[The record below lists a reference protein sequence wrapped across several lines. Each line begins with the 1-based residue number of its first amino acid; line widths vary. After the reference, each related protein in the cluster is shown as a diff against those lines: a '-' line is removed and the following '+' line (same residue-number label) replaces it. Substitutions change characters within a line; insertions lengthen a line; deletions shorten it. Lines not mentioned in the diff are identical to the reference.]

1 MKKNPAVLFGT
12 VIAFLA
18 SIGTLVASDP
28 QLPGSQVESRMI
40 TMQEAVR
47 MALSRA
53 PDVLLAEAQAIRAR
67 EAVRETRSLNR
78 PQVNTGTGLAY
89 NNGFPLSMEGA
100 APSIVQFSASQS
112 IFSKKNSNLIHE
124 AEESGKATQLGAE
137 SARNELASRTALV
150 YHQLHQSRK
159 VAAIAAVKRELAII
173 NQEKVETLF
182 ASGRVR
188 PVEVT
193 IARTAAQSASQ
204 QLLIAGE
211 QVKLAES
218 ELREL
223 TGLSDT
229 VFIKTAEPTLENP
242 AFSLPGET
250 LYQQALQSTPEIL
263 QSEASVKAKE
273 FHVKAEKG
281 ESLPKAEIIGQ
292 YALFSRT
299 NNYQDYF
306 NVFTRNNFL
315 VGLSL
320 QVPLFTGSRTSARVA
335 QSKQEVSEARYRL
348 ESLKSGLK
356 LTIERSLSA
365 LKIARGAFDFA
376 NSDAEAAREIVQV
389 NEALLEG
396 GRISP
401 QEMEEARS
409 MLQQKELALLEA
421 DQGFFQRKLELLR
434 ALGTISSALQ

>member
-1 MKKNPAVLFGT
+1 MKKNPVVLFGT
-12 VIAFLA
+12 IIAFLA
-18 SIGTLVASDP
+18 SIGTLAASDP
-28 QLPGSQVESRMI
+28 RLNGPQAESR
-40 TMQEAVR
+40 TLTLQEAVR
-47 MALSRA
+47 MALSRS
-53 PDVLLAEAQAIRAR
+53 PDILFAEAQAIRAR
-67 EAVRETRSLNR
+67 EAVRETKSLNR
-78 PQVNTGTGLAY
+78 PQVYTGTGLAY
-89 NNGFPLSMEGA
+89 NNGYPLSMEGA

-124 AEESGKATQLGAE
+124 AEESGKASRLGAE

-159 VAAIAAVKRELAII
+159 VTAIAADRRELAIK

-193 IARTAAQSASQ
+193 VARTAAQSAGQ
-204 QLLIAGE
+204 QLLIAAE
-211 QVKLAES
+211 QVKLAET

-223 TGLSDT
+223 TGLSEQIS
-229 VFIKTAEPTLENP
+229 IKTVEPTLENP

-250 LYQQALQSTPEIL
+250 LYKQALESTPEIL
-263 QSEASVKAKE
+263 QSEAGVKAKE
-273 FHVKAEKG
+273 FHVEAEKG

-292 YALFSRT
+292 YALFSRA

-315 VGLSL
+315 LGLSL
-320 QVPLFTGSRTSARVA
+320 QVPLFNGSRTSARVA
-335 QSKQEVSEARYRL
+335 QSRQEVSEARYRL
-348 ESLKSGLK
+348 ESLKSGLR

-365 LKIARGAFDFA
+365 LRIARGAFDFA
-376 NSDAEAAREIVQV
+376 RSDAETAREMVQV

-401 QEMEEARS
+401 QEMEEARA
-409 MLQQKELALLEA
+409 MLQQKEMALLEA
-421 DQGFFQRKLELLR
+421 DQGVFQRKLELLR